1 MGPFSLGEHVPFVLF
16 AGISAAI
23 DFLGTPLH
31 RLHLTKRL
39 FRMVI
44 SHRKEKIPAG
54 RELFL
59 PRALEKTV
67 IGVFDDCKGRG
78 GRHGEPLLF

>member
-1 MGPFSLGEHVPFVLF
+1 MSPFSLGEHVPFVLF

-31 RLHLTKRL
+31 RIHLTKRL

-44 SHRKEKIPAG
+44 PHRKEKIPAG

-59 PRALEKTV
+59 PWALEKTV
-67 IGVFDDCKGRG
+67 IGRLDDRKGRG

>member
-1 MGPFSLGEHVPFVLF
+1 MGPFSLGENVPFILF
-16 AGISAAI
+16 TCISAVI
-23 DFLGTPLH
+23 DFLGTSLH

-44 SHRKEKIPAG
+44 PHRKEKIPAG

>member
-1 MGPFSLGEHVPFVLF
+1 MGPFSLGEHIPFVLF

-31 RLHLTKRL
+31 RLDATKGL

-44 SHRKEKIPAG
+44 PHRKEKIPAG

-67 IGVFDDCKGRG
+67 IGVFDDCKGGG
-78 GRHGEPLLF
+78 GRHGKALLF